1 MTNRT
6 RRDPRQLQR
15 EKLLF
20 RYTSALERGDFD
32 TVAGVLQE
40 AQRDPALA
48 AMLHDLDEALAAEL
62 PVIRASSNHRKPIS
76 ETRSPIANRQ
86 GQTTRTRPVYPYTLA
101 AAIVVVALFAG
112 ILLFDRPTTPPETV
126 TPASIAQNPEP
137 TDTPFPAATPTHMPV
152 SSAVPVP
159 TQIGQPMILCDGLVN
174 PSDGANLFIA
184 PDPNARLITRL
195 PSGAML
201 QIIDMGYSP
210 EDTIVSPVWFQV
222 NAMMESGNLVGWM
235 NESTISLLTNCP
247 EISNSL
253 EIFLPTPISPV
264 IINDAN
270 RIEQYVLSEDVGQI
284 PAGMPVTVTSGYFD
298 GETWRYEVQV
308 IEGQV
313 EEVSLG
319 QILQLIDEEPITVM
333 ASCTL
338 TVGNRQARLFLAP
351 DTTSQLLIAIEPESE
366 LVGTIITSVTM
377 PDGANWL
384 LVSLDSSPP
393 ITGWLNRDDLRNRQI
408 ACSPLMSSAY
418 MMPMGFGVLPV
429 MPSEM
434 GSLAAPE
441 MQLPTVTPDVPME
454 TVTVTSTPI
463 YTPTWTPTP

>member
-32 TVAGVLQE
+32 TVANVLQE
-40 AQRDPALA
+40 AQRDASLA
-48 AMLHDLDEALAAEL
+48 AMLNDLDEALAAEL
-62 PVIRASSNHRKPIS
+62 PVIRASSNHRKPIP

-86 GQTTRTRPVYPYTLA
+86 GQTVRTRPVYPYTLA

-112 ILLFDRPTTPPETV
+112 ILLFDRPTTRTETV

-137 TDTPFPAATPTHMPV
+137 TGTPFPVETPTHIRV
-152 SSAVPVP
+152 GSEVPVP

-222 NAMMESGNLVGWM
+222 NALMESGNLVGWM

-270 RIEQYVLSEDVGQI
+270 RIEQYVLAEDVGQI
-284 PAGMPVTVTSGYFD
+284 PAGMPLTVTSGYFD

-333 ASCTL
+333 GSCIL
-338 TVGNRQARLFLAP
+338 TVGSRQARLFLAP
-351 DTTSQLLIAIEPESE
+351 DPASQILIAIEPESE
-366 LVGTIITSVTM
+366 LVATVITNVIM

-384 LVSLDSSPP
+384 LVSLDSSPS
-393 ITGWLNRDDLRNRQI
+393 ISGWLNRDDLRNRQI

-418 MMPMGFGVLPV
+418 MMPMGFGALPV
-429 MPSEM
+429 MPSEI
-434 GSLAAPE
+434 GPLAAPQ
-441 MQLPTVTPDVPME
+441 MQPPTVTPDVPMDTTD
-454 TVTVTSTPI
+454 TVS

>member
-1 MTNRT
+1 
-6 RRDPRQLQR
+6 
-15 EKLLF
+15 
-20 RYTSALERGDFD
+20 
-32 TVAGVLQE
+32 
-40 AQRDPALA
+40 
-48 AMLHDLDEALAAEL
+48 
-62 PVIRASSNHRKPIS
+62 
-76 ETRSPIANRQ
+76 
-86 GQTTRTRPVYPYTLA
+86 
-101 AAIVVVALFAG
+101 
-112 ILLFDRPTTPPETV
+112 
-126 TPASIAQNPEP
+126 
-137 TDTPFPAATPTHMPV
+137 
-152 SSAVPVP
+152 
-159 TQIGQPMILCDGLVN
+159 MILCDGLVN

-222 NAMMESGNLVGWM
+222 NALMESGNLVGWM

-270 RIEQYVLSEDVGQI
+270 RIEQYVLAEDVGQI
-284 PAGMPVTVTSGYFD
+284 PAGMPLTVTSGYFD

-333 ASCTL
+333 GSCIL
-338 TVGNRQARLFLAP
+338 TVGSRQARLFLAP
-351 DTTSQLLIAIEPESE
+351 DPASQILIAIEPESE
-366 LVGTIITSVTM
+366 LVATVITNVIM

-384 LVSLDSSPP
+384 LVSLDSSPS
-393 ITGWLNRDDLRNRQI
+393 ISGWLNRDDLRNRQI

-418 MMPMGFGVLPV
+418 MMPMGFGALPV
-429 MPSEM
+429 MPSEI
-434 GSLAAPE
+434 GSLPAPQ
-441 MQLPTVTPDVPME
+441 MQPPTVTPDVLLD
-454 TVTVTSTPI
+454 TTDTAS

>member
-32 TVAGVLQE
+32 TVANVLQE
-40 AQRDPALA
+40 AQRDASLA
-48 AMLHDLDEALAAEL
+48 AMLNDLDEALAAEL
-62 PVIRASSNHRKPIS
+62 PVIRASSNHRKPIP
-76 ETRSPIANRQ
+76 ETRSPIANRH
-86 GQTTRTRPVYPYTLA
+86 GQTARTRPVYPYTLA

-112 ILLFDRPTTPPETV
+112 ILLFDRPTTPTETV

-137 TDTPFPAATPTHMPV
+137 TGTPFPVETPTHIRV
-152 SSAVPVP
+152 GSEVPVP

-222 NAMMESGNLVGWM
+222 NALMESGNLVGWM

-270 RIEQYVLSEDVGQI
+270 RIEQYVLAEDVGQI
-284 PAGMPVTVTSGYFD
+284 PAGMPLTVTSGYFD

-333 ASCTL
+333 GSCIL
-338 TVGNRQARLFLAP
+338 TVGSRQARLFLAP
-351 DTTSQLLIAIEPESE
+351 DPASQILIAIEPESE
-366 LVGTIITSVTM
+366 LVATVITNVIM

-384 LVSLDSSPP
+384 LVSLDSSPS
-393 ITGWLNRDDLRNRQI
+393 ISGWLNRDDLRNRQI

-418 MMPMGFGVLPV
+418 MMPMGFGALPV
-429 MPSEM
+429 MPSEI
-434 GSLAAPE
+434 GPLAAPQ
-441 MQLPTVTPDVPME
+441 MQPPTVTPDVPMDTTD
-454 TVTVTSTPI
+454 TVS